1 MSPEQSRFVSRGS
14 GENWTRN
21 RNRKKLDEI
30 ALNPRMLVS
39 VAQRDL
45 STTVLGQ
52 EINFPVMCAPAG
64 GQCGSHPEGERA
76 TASAAGA
83 AGTVMAL
90 PVGSGYSIEEV
101 AVAASGPLWF
111 QHIHY
116 NDGITEEFLPR
127 LKPAGYTAVMLTVD
141 ALGPFPLNVVVS
153 RKVPNLGKMF
163 GSLSER
169 PDLLD
174 DHGLVRWEPPNIT
187 WDRLDWLRS
196 LSGDLPLVI
205 KGIRNVE
212 DALQCVE
219 HGIDAIVVSN
229 HGGRQ
234 LDHGQGTLD
243 MMPEIVEAVDG
254 KAQIVLDGGIQRGTD
269 VIKAI
274 SMGADAV
281 AIGKMQGWG
290 LAAGGTAGLTRV
302 LEILEEEIR
311 IAMGLMGVTDVSQ
324 LSSNYICDATPVT
337 SSHEM
342 SSWVNMPDPRIK

>member
-101 AVAASGPLWF
+101 AVSASGPLWF

-234 LDHGQGTLD
+234 VDGGLSAI
-243 MMPEIVEAVDG
+243 EILPQIVDAVDD
-254 KAQIVLDGGIQRGTD
+254 KLEVYLDSGVRSGLD
-269 VIKAI
+269 VFRALAL
-274 SMGADAV
+274 GARSVFVGRALH
-281 AIGKMQGWG
+281 WG
-290 LAAGGTAGLTRV
+290 LAYDGEAGVLRALNILRGEFDLVLAFSGCTKVEQIGPGHIVTAG
-302 LEILEEEIR
+302 
-311 IAMGLMGVTDVSQ
+311 
-324 LSSNYICDATPVT
+324 
-337 SSHEM
+337 
-342 SSWVNMPDPRIK
+342 